1 LPEKEWKESIEI
13 GKIVKIFADLE
24 FRNLGQRLTQA
35 LSGKSV
41 TSTKEN
47 GAKVGDKVGTKNEAM
62 AIYATAWEKGLKS
75 TYYLHLKPRHT
86 AEQSTIRVN
95 KAEKMGKIGFAA
107 VAKAKTEEQSPIEKE
122 TEVAFSMPKQSSMPV
137 VTILPKVSN
146 VNSPLNTSQYTG
158 APIINNINTVNQV
171 KTVSHAEPVISK
183 YVEPTISNIM
193 SEVQP
198 KATAIF
204 GFGAIKKQNDNEN
217 AIETS
222 VVISN
227 HSTEVQPQTLGQSP
241 GQILILGQIFE

>member
-1 LPEKEWKESIEI
+1 
-13 GKIVKIFADLE
+13 
-24 FRNLGQRLTQA
+24 
-35 LSGKSV
+35 
-41 TSTKEN
+41 
-47 GAKVGDKVGTKNEAM
+47 
-62 AIYATAWEKGLKS
+62 
-75 TYYLHLKPRHT
+75 
-86 AEQSTIRVN
+86 
-95 KAEKMGKIGFAA
+95 MGKIGFAA

-227 HSTEVQPQTLGQSP
+227 HSTEEVENNTKYSQISENNLNTSFVQNKYSDIASIGMITPREQVPVVNKPKIAPKVCPIDPAERAQCDSC
-241 GQILILGQIFE
+241 Q